1 MCFQH
6 HQNHAVTSSLHVV
19 PRFRQPSFM
28 NVKRYAPFPF
38 LINTQWIS
46 TRNNNTSSWN
56 NKRYVLLFLAYFYG
70 GCDVLVVIVRSLDLE
85 LPICNQ
91 CISPLARC
99 TRYNIMWWNLSIA
112 CDRSLFFSRSIPVT
126 STNNKTDHH
135 YITEILLKVESMF
148 NA

>member
-1 MCFQH
+1 MRFQH

-28 NVKRYAPFPF
+28 NVERYAPFPF

-85 LPICNQ
+85 LYVISAYHHWRGVLDTTLCDEICQ
-91 CISPLARC
+91 LLA
-99 TRYNIMWWNLSIA
+99 TGQWF
-112 CDRSLFFSRSIPVT
+112 SLSIPVT